1 MTSRMHA
8 AVCLPL
14 FDRSELDR
22 VRAEREELLKRLQ
35 KGGRDARSRIR
46 MEQKVNRL
54 TAAQVRLE
62 SQLGIGRK
70 H

>member
-22 VRAEREELLKRLQ
+22 VRAQREELLKRLQ

-46 MEQKVNRL
+46 MEQRVINL
-54 TAAQVRLE
+54 TAEQVRLE
-62 SQLGIGRK
+62 SKLGIWRPQ
-70 H
+70 